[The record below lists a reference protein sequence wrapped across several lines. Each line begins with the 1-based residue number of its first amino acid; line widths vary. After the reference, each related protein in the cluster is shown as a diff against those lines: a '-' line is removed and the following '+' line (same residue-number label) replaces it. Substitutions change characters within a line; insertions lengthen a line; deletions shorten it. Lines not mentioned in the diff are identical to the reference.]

1 MSESK
6 YLQKYALTCLR
17 LAAECRDLATN
28 VPASNLKAHFLRM
41 AGLWTELAL
50 NRMSR
55 H

>member
-1 MSESK
+1 VSDSK
-6 YLQKYALTCLR
+6 YLQKYTLTCLR
-17 LAAECRDLATN
+17 LAAECRNLAAD

-50 NRMSR
+50 SPLST